1 MKKRILIAFITLCLV
16 GCQNIDSNQQGNNDK
31 IIQEEESGEETKN
44 RLEFIEETFNTY
56 NFNAPN
62 KSQWQIKEEGPNK
75 VVVII
80 KEPLITKLILIDNGS
95 YNIEFLQIEN
105 KILIK

>member
-1 MKKRILIAFITLCLV
+1 MVAK
-16 GCQNIDSNQQGNNDK
+16 NIDSNQQGNNDK

-56 NFNAPN
+56 NFNAPD

-80 KEPLITKLILIDNGS
+80 KELIPQQKPLITKLILIDNGS